1 MGAWGTGL
9 YQDDV
14 AMDVRDTY
22 KDQLHRGKT
31 GEEITQEL
39 MEDYEDL
46 LDDMED
52 GPVFWFALADTQWA
66 LGRLEDDV
74 KERALSYLEN
84 GGDAWRWETEG
95 AAKVRAREKVLQKLK
110 EKLNTPQPP
119 KKKVSQYRLYQ
130 CKWNLGDVYAYLLE
144 GELAKERGLAG
155 RYLLLQKV
163 DERTYHPGHIIPI
176 VYVRIT
182 ADGTLPQ
189 SLEEFER
196 LEYVQTGRTRWEERF
211 WPIDGSRPEE
221 DIFEKSQKHYEV
233 DEKGFLPKFRAT
245 LISTS
250 AKSIPSK
257 LIYIAN
263 YQNVTPPPKEFIPS
277 SNVNLPAFQW
287 KYFENAMVERYC
299 IYHE

>member
-1 MGAWGTGL
+1 M
-9 YQDDV
+9 
-14 AMDVRDTY
+14 
-22 KDQLHRGKT
+22 
-31 GEEITQEL
+31 
-39 MEDYEDL
+39 
-46 LDDMED
+46 
-52 GPVFWFALADTQWA
+52 FWFALADTQWT

-74 KERALSYLEN
+74 KERALSCLEN
-84 GGDAWRWETEG
+84 GGDAWRWEMGRSGESPRAGKSASKIEG
-95 AAKVRAREKVLQKLK
+95 KA
-110 EKLNTPQPP
+110 QPP
-119 KKKVSQYRLYQ
+119 RSRRRKCRSIGSISANGTWGMCMRTCWQ
-130 CKWNLGDVYAYLLE
+130 D
-144 GELAKERGLAG
+144 ELAKEHGLAG

-182 ADGTLPQ
+182 EDWNASSKLWKNL
-189 SLEEFER
+189 SW

-233 DEKGFLPKFRAT
+233 DEKGFLPKFRVT

-263 YQNVTPPPKEFIPS
+263 YKNVTPPSKEFIPS